1 MKIPQVLFV
10 KHCPNLS
17 PERKVF
23 LVEHLKERVP
33 VEDIR
38 WCEDYNHDHP
48 FVEWINAKL
57 NLPYGV
63 KLTSNMIKTLF
74 MFKAMIDERIESA
87 LFIDDDVVFHKDW
100 KGIFES
106 IPDEIERNG
115 FINLGTSHFY
125 NLKPEKGS
133 VYKLPNN
140 GGCEGSWFSLECVIA
155 FMSNLNIE
163 QAADIVL
170 HGFMMAW
177 DKPILNIPI
186 CHQTSQ
192 IEKFSTLDHETRKTG
207 NWIEYIQ
214 KYKTLPKI
222 NFNKLLKDFETF
234 EERKIRVD
242 EKFYELYGKKVD
254 IKNVNYIVDD
264 DPEYHLNIL
273 DFN

>member
-1 MKIPQVLFV
+1 
-10 KHCPNLS
+10 
-17 PERKVF
+17 
-23 LVEHLKERVP
+23 
-33 VEDIR
+33 
-38 WCEDYNHDHP
+38 
-48 FVEWINAKL
+48 
-57 NLPYGV
+57 
-63 KLTSNMIKTLF
+63 
-74 MFKAMIDERIESA
+74 
-87 LFIDDDVVFHKDW
+87 
-100 KGIFES
+100 
-106 IPDEIERNG
+106 
-115 FINLGTSHFY
+115 
-125 NLKPEKGS
+125 
-133 VYKLPNN
+133 
-140 GGCEGSWFSLECVIA
+140 
-155 FMSNLNIE
+155 
-163 QAADIVL
+163 
-170 HGFMMAW
+170 MAQ